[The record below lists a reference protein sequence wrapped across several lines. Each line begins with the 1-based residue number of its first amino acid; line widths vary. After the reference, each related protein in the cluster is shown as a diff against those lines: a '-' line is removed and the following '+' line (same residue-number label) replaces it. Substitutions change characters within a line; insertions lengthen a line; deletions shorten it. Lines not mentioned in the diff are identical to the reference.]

1 MSQENVEIVR
11 EYFEIVNDGDFGRA
25 MRYYADDVELVV
37 PAEAFL
43 EAGTFRGKDAVGL
56 WFGNWFRAFQR
67 GYQFDLDE
75 IREVGDSSVR
85 GGPSPRSGKGQRR
98 GGPLDHR
105 LPFPRRGRA
114 YRQGRAVPGRPVGP
128 RSSRAVGARRSR
140 RLLSPRD
147 ARATSKHL
155 PLSHSVARE
164 PTRGCFL
171 VDAGF

>member
-67 GYQFDLDE
+67 GYHFDLDE
-75 IREVGDSSVR
+75 IRQVGDAVFVAARHHGRGKASGAEVR
-85 GGPSPRSGKGQRR
+85 STIAYLFRVGDGQIDKVE
-98 GGPLDHR
+98 LFSD
-105 LPFPRRGRA
+105 
-114 YRQGRAVPGRPVGP
+114 
-128 RSSRAVGARRSR
+128 RRSA
-140 RLLSPRD
+140 LETAGLSEQD
-147 ARATSKHL
+147 AHADS
-155 PLSHSVARE
+155 
-164 PTRGCFL
+164 
-171 VDAGF
+171 